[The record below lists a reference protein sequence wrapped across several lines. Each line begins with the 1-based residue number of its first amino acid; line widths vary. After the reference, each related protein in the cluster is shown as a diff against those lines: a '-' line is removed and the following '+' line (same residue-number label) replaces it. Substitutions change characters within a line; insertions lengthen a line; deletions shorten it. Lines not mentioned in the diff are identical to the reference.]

1 MRSLLRFKL
10 FIFSLLSA
18 GLLHAAPLVDTVTV
32 QGYLRLATNSPASDG
47 AYQMAF
53 GVSQNGVMIWAGKYT
68 VTTSA
73 GLFSQAIGGAGANL
87 TFLPAATGMN
97 ADYSAV
103 ILNPS
108 LLMASGSGELAVRV
122 YAIDKING
130 FNSQFDIALS
140 AVPTAFVADTA
151 KQLSAGTLTLAMI
164 SPAAKASTSTGAADA
179 GKIALL
185 NGSGVLDSS
194 LIPPLPA
201 SQIGSGSVAVG
212 SGGTGSNNG
221 SITGTGSVVYQ
232 SAAGASTTIGNNA
245 SASTLALQ
253 SGTGGITASVAGAT
267 GNVVISPGTA
277 SGTLTLGNATSSGA
291 SSIGN
296 AGGASATTIQAG
308 TGGILLSPAGTGI
321 VRVTNGNGINL
332 VHGTGSITLNA
343 PINPTSYTFNLPA
356 NAGLA
361 NQFLMTNGSGG
372 TSWGAPTLADLGAA
386 ASGANT
392 DITSLDPEGTLTLG
406 NTHSTTVNLGG
417 AVTTTLNVGSAATAA
432 ETVTVGSTAGAS
444 ATVIQA
450 GTGKIKL
457 ASNGTTGVAF
467 SSLGTCTMGPFTLAA
482 GANAKTCANLP
493 TGSAVYCSPSTSQ
506 GNKVTWG
513 AWPSAAGTV
522 TINMSAKGADATW
535 RCMWVLP

>member
-1 MRSLLRFKL
+1 
-10 FIFSLLSA
+10 
-18 GLLHAAPLVDTVTV
+18 
-32 QGYLRLATNSPASDG
+32 
-47 AYQMAF
+47 
-53 GVSQNGVMIWAGKYT
+53 
-68 VTTSA
+68 
-73 GLFSQAIGGAGANL
+73 
-87 TFLPAATGMN
+87 MN

-103 ILNPS
+103 TLNPA

-151 KQLSAGTLTLAMI
+151 KQLGAGTLTLAMI
-164 SPAAKASTSTGAADA
+164 SSAAKTAASTGAADA

-185 NGSGVLDSS
+185 NGSGVLDST

-212 SGGTGSNNG
+212 SGGTGSTNG
-221 SITGTGSVVYQ
+221 SITGTGNVVYQ
-232 SAAGASTTIGNNA
+232 SAEGASTTIGNNA
-245 SASTLALQ
+245 SASALALQ
-253 SGTGGITASVAGAT
+253 SGTGGITASVTGTT

-296 AGGASATTIQAG
+296 AGGASTTTIQSG
-308 TGGILLSPAGTGI
+308 TGGILLSPAGTGV

-343 PINPTSYTFNLPA
+343 PVNPTSYTLTLPST
-356 NAGLA
+356 AGLA
-361 NQFLMTNGSGG
+361 NQFLMTNGSGVA
-372 TSWGAPTLADLGAA
+372 TWGAPTLADLGAA

-392 DITSLDPEGTLTLG
+392 DITGLDPAGTLTLG
-406 NTHSTTVNLGG
+406 NTHTTAVKLGG
-417 AVTTTLNVGSAATAA
+417 AATTTIGSAT
-432 ETVTVGSTAGAS
+432 GAS
-444 ATVIQA
+444 ATVIQS
-450 GTGKIKL
+450 GTGKIKI
-457 ASNGTTGVAF
+457 AANGAAAVAF
-467 SSLGTCTMGPFTLAA
+467 SSLGACTLGQFTLAA
-482 GANAKTCANLP
+482 GANAKPCANLP
-493 TGSAVYCSPSTSQ
+493 TDSAVYCSPSASQ

-513 AWPSAAGTV
+513 AWPSASGTV
-522 TINMSAKGADATW
+522 TVNMSAKGANATW